1 MRTGR
6 TTLQTVDMVI
16 DSDAAVMRA
25 SWSEVQ
31 GARMYSVALGL
42 GPPVVLVH
50 GYGVSGAYM
59 LPLARALAPSCEA
72 FVPDLPGQGKSESL
86 CDRIGGI
93 ADLAEALGAWVAAN
107 GLTRPV
113 FVANSMG
120 CQIVTD
126 LAVRRPDHVGPMV
139 LVGPTVD
146 PERRTARHQLFGM
159 LRETAREP
167 LSLVALAAR
176 DDAAAGIRTLLSTA
190 RAVLADRIED
200 RLPLIEQPT
209 VVVHGE
215 KDGFVSRDWV
225 ERAAGLL
232 PRGRLVLVPGEP
244 HAVNYTRPDLIAR
257 IVQELLVEEGEH
269 AGGELVR
276 RLQHGDVSARKLSEP
291 RVGQHPMPLV
301 GDSGRDESV
310 AVAPHE

>member
-1 MRTGR
+1 
-6 TTLQTVDMVI
+6 
-16 DSDAAVMRA
+16 
-25 SWSEVQ
+25 
-31 GARMYSVALGL
+31 MYAVALGL

-50 GYGVSGAYM
+50 GYGVSGRYM

-72 FVPDLPGQGKSESL
+72 FVPDLPGQGKSEPPRGQAS
-86 CDRIGGI
+86 GSI
-93 ADLAEALGAWVAAN
+93 AELAGALGAWVAAN

-126 LAVRRPDHVGPMV
+126 LAVHQPEHVGPMV

-146 PERRTARHQLFGM
+146 PARRTARHQLFGM
-159 LRETAREP
+159 LRDTAREP
-167 LSLVALAAR
+167 LSLIALAAR

-190 RAVLADRIED
+190 RGVLADRIED

-209 VVVHGE
+209 VVVHGDS
-215 KDGFVSRDWV
+215 DGFVSRDWV
-225 ERAAGLL
+225 ERVTGLL

-244 HAVNYTRPDLIAR
+244 HAVNYTRPELIAG
-257 IVQELLVEEGEH
+257 IVRELVVEEGEH

-276 RLQHGDVSARKLSEP
+276 RLQHGNVSARKPSEP
-291 RVGQHPMPLV
+291 RVGQHPVPLV
-301 GDSGRDESV
+301 GDSDRHESV
-310 AVAPHE
+310 AVAPNE